1 MKMHLVALVGL
12 AISFAVPMLA
22 QEQNTVDPEIR
33 QQIEAALMKYNEAW
47 NKNDATAFAA
57 RFTLEATD
65 VRRWEAAGMVSGQE
79 AIEKRYAA
87 EFASGLSSNYVSKL
101 VQIYPIGSDICA
113 ITEWSVGPWK
123 GYGVRIFVRDAD
135 DWKISM
141 AYTDIMLLPR

>member
-1 MKMHLVALVGL
+1 MKLRLLTMLAGL
-12 AISFAVPMLA
+12 AIGFAAPIFA
-22 QEQNTVDPEIR
+22 QEQNTVDPEVR
-33 QQIEAALMKYNEAW
+33 QQIEAVLMKYNEAW
-47 NKNDATAFAA
+47 NKNDAGAFAA

-65 VRRWEAAGMVSGQE
+65 VRRWEAAGAVSGQE

-87 EFASGLSSNYVSKL
+87 EFASGLSSYVSKL
-101 VQIYPIGSDICA
+101 VQIYPIGSDRCA

-141 AYTDIMLLPR
+141 AYSDLMSLPR

>member
-1 MKMHLVALVGL
+1 
-12 AISFAVPMLA
+12 
-22 QEQNTVDPEIR
+22 
-33 QQIEAALMKYNEAW
+33 MKYNEAW
-47 NKNDATAFAA
+47 NKNDAAAFAA

-65 VRRWEAAGMVSGQE
+65 VRRWEAAGLVSGQE

-87 EFASGLSSNYVSKL
+87 EFASGLSNHVSKL

-135 DWKISM
+135 DWKICM
-141 AYTDIMLLPR
+141 AYSDFMSLPR